1 MTELHTVIYLG
12 MNVTPRV
19 WVVET
24 DNVASMKRACMKR
37 ACMERVRVDM
47 VRLDWA
53 RVDPARVDLAGA

>member
-1 MTELHTVIYLG
+1 LTELHTVIYLG

-24 DNVASMKRACMKR
+24 DNVASMKRACM
-37 ACMERVRVDM
+37 ERVRVDM
-47 VRLDWA
+47 VRLDGA